1 MIYYGHKMQKTQIT
15 IVKGGK
21 NMNYEKEKNGTRKI
35 AKVIIPVIAIIGI
48 IAIVLTAT
56 CCGSLI
62 RKKIYQTPKIEI
74 PIESY
79 FVEYDDM
86 TLIKATSYP
95 ECSNNIFTTTI
106 RYHEYIGFIDNDIY
120 EKYRNGE
127 YEGIV
132 EVYHPYVE
140 GKSIIAK
147 TENFQ
152 SVEKLLYSDCYNEY
166 PPSEYK

>member
-1 MIYYGHKMQKTQIT
+1 MQKNQIT
-15 IVKGGK
+15 IVKGEK
-21 NMNYEKEKNGTRKI
+21 NMNYEKEKNGTRKM
-35 AKVIIPVIAIIGI
+35 AKVIIPVIAIIGV
-48 IAIVLTAT
+48 IALVLTAI
-56 CCGSLI
+56 CCGLLL

-79 FVEYDDM
+79 FVKYDDM

-95 ECSNNIFTTTI
+95 EYYYNNIFTI
-106 RYHEYIGFIDNDIY
+106 KERYCEYIGFIDNDIY

-132 EVYHPYVE
+132 EVYHPYAE

-147 TENFQ
+147 TKDFQ
-152 SVEKLLYSDCYNEY
+152 SVEKLSYIDCYNEY

>member
-1 MIYYGHKMQKTQIT
+1 MQKNQTT

-21 NMNYEKEKNGTRKI
+21 NMNYEKEKEGTRKI
-35 AKVIIPVIAIIGI
+35 AKVIIPIIAVIAVILLVLD
-48 IAIVLTAT
+48 AIYFGWL
-56 CCGSLI
+56 L
-62 RKKIYQTPKIEI
+62 RKAIYQTPKIEI

-79 FVEYDDM
+79 FAKYDDM

-95 ECSNNIFTTTI
+95 ECSNDIFTTTI

-132 EVYHPYVE
+132 EVYHPYAE

-147 TENFQ
+147 TKDFQ
-152 SVEKLLYSDCYNEY
+152 SVEKLSYIDCYNEY
-166 PPSEYK
+166 PPSECK